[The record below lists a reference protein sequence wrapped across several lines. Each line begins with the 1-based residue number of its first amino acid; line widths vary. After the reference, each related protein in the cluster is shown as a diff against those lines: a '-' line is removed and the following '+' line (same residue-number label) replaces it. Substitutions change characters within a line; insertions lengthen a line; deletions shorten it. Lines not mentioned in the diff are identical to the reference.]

1 MCERERENF
10 IKILNRESKLA
21 PGVADKMKVTDIL
34 IERHD
39 FIISSSEG
47 GRISAAPASVSL
59 MHPI

>member
-1 MCERERENF
+1 MRERERENF

-47 GRISAAPASVSL
+47 ETAPAL
-59 MHPI
+59 PQCH